1 MFLLNPKIDDMSVSQ
16 IQWVWWDYAKLGY
29 SLIDCGQNVI
39 M

>member
-16 IQWVWWDYAKLGY
+16 IQWVWWDHGKASY